1 MTVTNLDPDSPDRED
16 LPCVY
21 CDQYRAQ
28 ITRAQHQEEPKLEA
42 VLHDVLHLHWQ
53 EKHTGTRRLHAAPDS
68 RPGQSGTT
76 RTEPVAD
83 RPGRVDP
90 FAS

>member
-1 MTVTNLDPDSPDRED
+1 MTATNLDPDSPDREH

-42 VLHDVLHLHWQ
+42 VLHDVLHLHWR
-53 EKHTGTRRLHAAPDS
+53 EKHAGARLLHA
-68 RPGQSGTT
+68 T
-76 RTEPVAD
+76 
-83 RPGRVDP
+83 
-90 FAS
+90 